1 MMEKTPWRIWKI
13 LIGVALAL
21 LLALDIGLAF
31 ILWQGSREGEQS
43 LRAQRDRLQ
52 TQEKLLEADVQRG
65 RKIRA
70 SLPQVGKDC
79 DAFYHENF
87 LSPETAYSS
96 VESDLDAIAHKAGLR
111 TSGIS
116 FKRTALKDHG
126 VTEISMTASV
136 EGSYSSVI
144 QFINGLEQSK
154 NFYLLNDLRLDSG
167 TTGAIRLKLEL
178 LTYSRT

>member
-1 MMEKTPWRIWKI
+1 M
-13 LIGVALAL
+13 

-52 TQEKLLEADVQRG
+52 TQEKLLQADVQRG

-70 SLPQVGKDC
+70 SLPQVGKGLRRL
-79 DAFYHENF
+79 
-87 LSPETAYSS
+87 LSREFSQSGKRHIHPLNP
-96 VESDLDAIAHKAGLR
+96 DLDAIAQKAGLR

-136 EGSYSSVI
+136 EGSYSSII